1 MKDWDFRYDLLPLK
15 DKIFRLAQ
23 RITLSREEAE
33 DITQE
38 TLIRVWNKR
47 EELQEVKSVEA
58 YCLTV
63 CRNLALDRG
72 EKKDNRNLS
81 LEETTCDPADSS
93 CNADECMVRDERLS
107 WVNRLFNQLPDK
119 QRTVMQLRDME
130 GHSYREI
137 AAIMGISEEQVKV
150 SLFRARQWIRK
161 EYEKIE
167 AYGL

>member
-1 MKDWDFRYDLLPLK
+1 MKDWDFRHDLLPLK

-38 TLIRVWNKR
+38 TLLRVWSKR
-47 EELQEVKSVEA
+47 EELQGVESVEA

-63 CRNLALDRG
+63 CRNLSIDRS
-72 EKKDNRNLS
+72 EKKENRNLS
-81 LEETTCDPADSS
+81 LEEAACDPMDGSH
-93 CNADECMVRDERLS
+93 NADERMARDERRV
-107 WVNRLFNQLPDK
+107 WVNRLFNRLPEK
-119 QRTVMQLRDME
+119 QRTVMQLRDIE
-130 GHSYREI
+130 GHSYRET

-150 SLFRARQWIRK
+150 NLFRARQWIRK

-167 AYGL
+167 SYGL